1 MIPRQKAGVKLQFSQ
16 STKNGAILHKGKALR
31 QSLRFTAFSTSL
43 YSDKPAACLHEPSL
57 SGKAAK
63 SCRNKGGFDTSS
75 GFALLN
81 HLPLTG
87 KAWGARY
94 FSSAY
99 RGVAVSSEENFSNRA
114 GTAVHEKR
122 GQCGKEHTEQT
133 PHLKNNR

>member
-75 GFALLN
+75 VMACAMPPT
-81 HLPLTG
+81 LPSLSRCDISHKRHTPFLSG
-87 KAWGARY
+87 KAAKK
-94 FSSAY
+94 F
-99 RGVAVSSEENFSNRA
+99 
-114 GTAVHEKR
+114 
-122 GQCGKEHTEQT
+122 
-133 PHLKNNR
+133 